1 MKTLR
6 HGLVVLFYAL
16 PALALGIWLPQWL
29 TVIDRDLAIGIGV
42 GVLLL
47 GGLLHETRARLVG
60 EERLGARLLEA
71 RQTIEDLRDDL
82 LWTRRELAAV
92 TEALEAIGREGL
104 AQRPRRGRAAPQE
117 VMADALDAVARWDQS
132 GRAVEEV
139 MAEVKALKSLV
150 AQVTRP
156 GSAPDKPAAEPPPR
170 TGAKGGAK
178 GGGKQA
184 GGSAAADPLIL
195 APLPET
201 LDEDA
206 VLDAVRAALRDDRV
220 GLVLQPVV
228 SLPARKRHFYEAFS
242 RLRTAEGRVM
252 LPEQFLPVA
261 ARKGQITAIDNMIL
275 LRCIQLV
282 RKVQRKGEDLGF
294 FCNVAPHTLRDHEF
308 VADLLAF
315 LEQNPDLAHGMIF
328 EFAHDVFVN
337 QSAEDRRL
345 VQQLYAIGCRLSVDQ
360 VPDLEVDVSALGRQ
374 GVRFLKV
381 EARVVMDAA
390 ADSFAA
396 PGRFKT
402 ALARAGLALIVD
414 KIETEAQLL
423 DLLDHDIDYGQG
435 FLFGEPRPAKLAA

>member
-6 HGLVVLFYAL
+6 HGIIILLYAL

-29 TVIDRDLAIGIGV
+29 TLIDRELAIGIGV
-42 GVLLL
+42 AVLLL
-47 GGLLHETRARLVG
+47 GGLLHEMRARLAG
-60 EERLGARLLEA
+60 EERLSARLLET
-71 RQTIEDLRDDL
+71 RRKIEDLRDDL

-104 AQRPRRGRAAPQE
+104 AQKPRRGRQAAHD

-156 GSAPDKPAAEPPPR
+156 GSSPDKPAAQPPAPGDANR
-170 TGAKGGAK
+170 GAKKAGGAP
-178 GGGKQA
+178 
-184 GGSAAADPLIL
+184 ADPLIL
-195 APLPET
+195 APLPEA

-206 VLDAVRAALRDDRV
+206 VLDAVRAALRDDRI

-242 RLRTAEGRVM
+242 RLQTPEGRIL

-282 RKVQRKGEDLGF
+282 RKVQKKGEDLGF
-294 FCNVAPHTLRDHEF
+294 FCNVAPHSLRDHAF
-308 VADLLAF
+308 FADLVAF

-345 VQQLYAIGCRLSVDQ
+345 VRQLNEIGCRLSVDQ
-360 VPDLEVDVSALGRQ
+360 VPDLDVDASQLGRQ

-381 EARVVMDAA
+381 EARAILEAA
-390 ADSFAA
+390 AESFAA

-402 ALARAGLALIVD
+402 VLARAGLALIVD

-423 DLLDHDIDYGQG
+423 ELLDHEIDYGQG

>member
-1 MKTLR
+1 MNTLR
-6 HGLVVLFYAL
+6 HGIVVLFYAL

-29 TVIDRDLAIGIGV
+29 SVIDRELAIGIGV

-60 EERLGARLLEA
+60 EERLGAHLLEA

-82 LWTRRELAAV
+82 LWTRRELAV
-92 TEALEAIGREGL
+92 LTEALEAIGREGL

-156 GSAPDKPAAEPPPR
+156 GSAPDKLAAEPPPR
-170 TGAKGGAK
+170 TGAKWGGK
-178 GGGKQA
+178 RGGKQA
-184 GGSAAADPLIL
+184 AGAAADPLIL
-195 APLPET
+195 APLPEA

-228 SLPARKRHFYEAFS
+228 SLPARKHHFYEAFS
-242 RLRTAEGRVM
+242 RLRTAEGRVL

-282 RKVQRKGEDLGF
+282 RRVQKKGEDLGF
-294 FCNVAPHTLRDHEF
+294 FCNVAPHTLRDHAF

-328 EFAHDVFVN
+328 EFAYDVFVN
-337 QSAEDRRL
+337 QSEEDRRL
-345 VQQLYAIGCRLSVDQ
+345 VQQLHAIGCRLSVDQ
-360 VPDLEVDVSALGRQ
+360 VPDLDVDVSGLGRQ
-374 GVRFLKV
+374 GVRFLKA

-390 ADSFAA
+390 AESFDA

-423 DLLDHDIDYGQG
+423 ELLDHEIDYGQG